1 MPMALISRM
10 QKIKY
15 SSTTTL
21 VYRSI
26 VLNKSKQNI
35 KQTNMRSNECYGH
48 IHQHLLNK
56 IENTHVLAAQMI
68 QDKSFYVD
76 TKQSEPF
83 DRLEQYAPTVNE

>member
-15 SSTTTL
+15 SSTTTF
-21 VYRSI
+21 VYSSI
-26 VLNKSKQNI
+26 VLNKGKQNI
-35 KQTNMRSNECYGH
+35 KQTNMRSNECYD
-48 IHQHLLNK
+48 IHQHLFNK

-83 DRLEQYAPTVNE
+83 DRLEQYAPTGKE

>member
-1 MPMALISRM
+1 MPMALITFV
-10 QKIKY
+10 Y
-15 SSTTTL
+15 S
-21 VYRSI
+21 SI

-48 IHQHLLNK
+48 IHQHLFDK

-76 TKQSEPF
+76 TKQWTLWQT
-83 DRLEQYAPTVNE
+83 RTVCSNW

>member
-1 MPMALISRM
+1 MPMALITFV
-10 QKIKY
+10 Y
-15 SSTTTL
+15 S
-21 VYRSI
+21 SI

-48 IHQHLLNK
+48 IHQHLFNK

-76 TKQSEPF
+76 TKQWTLWQT
-83 DRLEQYAPTVNE
+83 RTVCSNW

>member
-1 MPMALISRM
+1 MALISRM

-48 IHQHLLNK
+48 IHQHLCNE

-83 DRLEQYAPTVNE
+83 DRLEQYAPTGKE

>member
-1 MPMALISRM
+1 MPMALITFV
-10 QKIKY
+10 Y
-15 SSTTTL
+15 S
-21 VYRSI
+21 SI

-48 IHQHLLNK
+48 IHQHLFNK

-68 QDKSFYVD
+68 QDKI
-76 TKQSEPF
+76 QNREPF